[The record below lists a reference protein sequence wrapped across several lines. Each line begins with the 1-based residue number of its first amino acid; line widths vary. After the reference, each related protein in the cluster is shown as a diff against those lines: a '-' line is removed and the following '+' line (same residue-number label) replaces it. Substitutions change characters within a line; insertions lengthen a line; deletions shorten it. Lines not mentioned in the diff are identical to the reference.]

1 MSEARTTS
9 SARGVG
15 GRSWSRREMLRA
27 SALALTSVGVLD
39 LRGAQV
45 AHALVQER
53 SSSATAEPL
62 WFKAHEWQTLVRLVD
77 MILPEDEVSPSA
89 AEVGV
94 PEFIDLMCS
103 HSDRLQQTFSSG
115 LLWLDAHT
123 RREHN
128 SRFVECTP
136 DQQAVVLDLLAEHGT
151 EPDRRN
157 YEGLEESVEYAGF
170 FDYGLDAP
178 SHLRPGASFFGWV
191 RRLSM
196 DGYYTSREGIRDV
209 GYRGN
214 SYRRR
219 YVVPEEALEY
229 ALARSPFADE

>member
-1 MSEARTTS
+1 MSESRT
-9 SARGVG
+9 VG
-15 GRSWSRREMLRA
+15 GSSWSRRDLLRA
-27 SALALTSVGVLD
+27 SALALTSIGVLD

-45 AHALVQER
+45 AHALIQER
-53 SSSATAEPL
+53 NDETAEPL
-62 WFKAHEWQTLVRLVD
+62 WFKAHEWETVVRLAD

-103 HSDRLQQTFSSG
+103 HSERLRQTFSSG

-123 RREHN
+123 RREHG

-136 DQQAVVLDLLAEHGT
+136 EQQAAVLDLLAEHGT
-151 EPDRRN
+151 EPDPRS
-157 YEGLEESVEYAGF
+157 YEGPEESVEYAGF
-170 FDYGLDAP
+170 FDYGLEAP
-178 SHLRPGASFFGWV
+178 SDLRPGASFFGWI
-191 RRLSM
+191 RRLAM

-214 SYRRR
+214 SYKRR
-219 YVVPEEALEY
+219 YVVPDEALEY
-229 ALARSPFADE
+229 ALARSPFAAE